1 MQVLQF
7 LVPLCLAGSLVAQG
21 VGVGLVPSGV
31 EAPAQP
37 NTRSTA
43 TYEVAPRFTPV
54 PGRGA
59 AGRSITAT
67 VETLVDV
74 RGQEENLITG
84 IGVVSGLGG
93 SGDSVNMTRQ
103 LLENVLLA
111 NNVRIDA
118 QQLTPKNVAIV
129 SVEATLLPGVQPGRR
144 IDVRVSTLGDAKSLQ
159 GGVLLF
165 TELRDVTGKVWA
177 TAGGPVNVGG
187 FMAQGA
193 SASVQ
198 KNQVTVGMIT
208 GGGKVERALASELV
222 SEHGLIY
229 LDLRAAQSS

>member
-7 LVPLCLAGSLVAQG
+7 LAPLCLAGSLVAQG

-144 IDVRVSTLGDAKSLQ
+144 IDVRVTK
-159 GGVLLF
+159 
-165 TELRDVTGKVWA
+165 K
-177 TAGGPVNVGG
+177 
-187 FMAQGA
+187 
-193 SASVQ
+193 
-198 KNQVTVGMIT
+198 
-208 GGGKVERALASELV
+208 
-222 SEHGLIY
+222 
-229 LDLRAAQSS
+229 